1 MDTGR
6 RSIEIAHDQLAPY
19 DPVVKTESGKLEIMI
34 RAQGLPSRLRRLL
47 IMIDGTRSVSQLEQT
62 FARLGN
68 VGAML
73 HELRDRGLIAVRS
86 LRSESAVAPSS
97 EAVPLPPSFQADPLT
112 PKTTTRPVP
121 MAPELRDRAVA
132 WTIEPHMADRH
143 DAPPAPIPFPQR
155 RSAPPAAP
163 PVDASAP
170 PSPSAPASIAA
181 YGMAP
186 GPVAEHGGAFLR
198 RPPATGAAPTTPA
211 HSRVATFPTGMPIE
225 AAAIASPAQQVLELA
240 QIKASVRA
248 HLTGVLGS
256 YEALIDA
263 KLEAV
268 ADFGQLRSFLLGAE
282 NVLSTYGGIE
292 LSRKFRER
300 FRNYY

>member
-1 MDTGR
+1 MV
-6 RSIEIAHDQLAPY
+6 IVHDRLAPR
-19 DPVVKTESGKLEIMI
+19 DLVVKTESGKLEVMT
-34 RAQGLPSRLRRLL
+34 RAQRLPSQLRRLL
-47 IMIDGTRSVSQLEQT
+47 IMIDGTRSVSQLEQM

-73 HELRDRGLIAVRS
+73 YELRDRGLISVRS
-86 LRSESAVAPSS
+86 VSDGSTAEPSR

-132 WTIEPHMADRH
+132 WTTEPHMADRY
-143 DAPPAPIPFPQR
+143 DAPPAPLPIPQR
-155 RSAPPAAP
+155 RSAPPPAP

-170 PSPSAPASIAA
+170 PSPSGPASNAA

-186 GPVAEHGGAFLR
+186 GPVAEHGGAFPR

-225 AAAIASPAQQVLELA
+225 AAAIASPAQQALELA

-256 YEALIDA
+256 YDALIDA

-300 FRNYY
+300 FRDYY